1 MKSVISKNH
10 LAALTLISVV
20 IFFWWL
26 TSFMQW
32 VPVYI
37 MPSPTQVIATLVEMR
52 VDFYTATISTLTSAL
67 IGFLASAILGYA
79 LAVVFSFFS
88 ILRSAVL
95 PLAVFFQT
103 VPIIAI
109 APLLVIWFG
118 FGERTVQVS
127 SFVVSFFPVL
137 ASSLIGLASEDVQLL
152 EMLNIH
158 NASKTQTFW
167 YLKIPSSWPFVF
179 SGLRVSSGLAVIGA
193 IVGEF
198 VAGGGLGGLI
208 DSGRSQ
214 QRVDIVFASIF
225 LCSALGYALLL
236 AVRLTSRIMQLN
248 RPYFKSETLGI

>member
-1 MKSVISKNH
+1 MKNWNSKNKIASAV
-10 LAALTLISVV
+10 LLFVV

-26 TSFMQW
+26 ICKNQW
-32 VPVYI
+32 LPSYI
-37 MPSPTQVIATLVEMR
+37 VPSPFQVLSTLIELR
-52 VDFYTATISTLTSAL
+52 TDFYSATISTFTSAL
-67 IGFLASAILGYA
+67 IGFLASAILGYI
-79 LAVVFSFFS
+79 LAVIFSFYS
-88 ILRSAVL
+88 VLRSAIL

-127 SFVVSFFPVL
+127 AFVVSFFPVL
-137 ASSLIGLASEDVQLL
+137 ASSLVGLASEDIQLL
-152 EMLNIH
+152 EMLKVYDANKIH
-158 NASKTQTFW
+158 IFW
-167 YLKIPSSWPFVF
+167 HLKIPSSWPFVF

-225 LCSALGYALLL
+225 LCSALGYILLL
-236 AVRLTSRIMQLN
+236 LVQLTSRLMQLN